1 MGTSSL
7 IAKLAIA
14 IGFVAIVLA
23 SLTLAAPS
31 GDINA
36 VLSEMNE
43 QHPSSSDISMSN
55 QME

>member
-14 IGFVAIVLA
+14 VGFVAIVLA

-43 QHPSSSDISMSN
+43 QHPSSSDISMLN